1 MLPFIFVFW
10 YLPRNESHSKT
21 KCKFI
26 VPAKTT
32 MCTSKS
38 GLVSKMEQKD
48 FIFIFVE
55 IKKFLSHYD
64 WILFSRCL
72 FVEKVLNQFYFCF
85 NQSLKLSY
93 NKVKLCIEKLGALNL
108 HSGRRLMG
116 SLWARPS
123 LIPITK

>member
-1 MLPFIFVFW
+1 MFLSVYSNRNLKIIQMQSKVFFFGQLLPFYFRVLVF
-10 YLPRNESHSKT
+10 RNESHSKT

-38 GLVSKMEQKD
+38 GLVSKMERKD

-64 WILFSRCL
+64 
-72 FVEKVLNQFYFCF
+72 
-85 NQSLKLSY
+85 
-93 NKVKLCIEKLGALNL
+93 
-108 HSGRRLMG
+108 
-116 SLWARPS
+116 
-123 LIPITK
+123 